1 MNLCEIS
8 NGLGPKMAAGLL
20 RMSVDMIPKMNGTS
34 TTNTNDNASQHYMEN
49 MTSMA
54 HDLSTSNEKTQGSK
68 G

>member
-1 MNLCEIS
+1 
-8 NGLGPKMAAGLL
+8 
-20 RMSVDMIPKMNGTS
+20 MIPKMNGTS